1 MNKKYKRYLDEIERT
16 EAKIV
21 ELQEYLKTTKAALK
35 QEEELEMVKAIR
47 SMKLKGR
54 DLFDILNQMQNGNV
68 SFEISEEE
76 VEEKETASSDVN
88 ENTVPRKALEREE
101 KQDEYEEM
109 E

>member
-1 MNKKYKRYLDEIERT
+1 M
-16 EAKIV
+16 V
-21 ELQEYLKTTKAALK
+21 E
-35 QEEELEMVKAIR
+35 AIR

-88 ENTVPRKALEREE
+88 ETTVPRKALEREE

>member
-47 SMKLKGR
+47 SMKLEGR

-88 ENTVPRKALEREE
+88 ETTVPRKALEREE

>member
-76 VEEKETASSDVN
+76 VEEMETASSDVN
-88 ENTVPRKALEREE
+88 ETTVPRKALEREE

>member
-68 SFEISEEE
+68 SLEISEEE
-76 VEEKETASSDVN
+76 TEEKETVSSDVN
-88 ENTVPRKALEREE
+88 EITVPKKAPEREE